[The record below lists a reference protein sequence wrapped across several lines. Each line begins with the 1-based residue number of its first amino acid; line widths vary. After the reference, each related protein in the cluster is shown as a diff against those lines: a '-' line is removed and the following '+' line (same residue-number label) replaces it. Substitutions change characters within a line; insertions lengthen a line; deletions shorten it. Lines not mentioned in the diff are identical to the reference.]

1 MKYKL
6 YLFDLDGTVLDTLDD
21 LTDSMNYTLQLFN
34 APKRSK
40 LDIRRFLGHG
50 IRNLTEKSFEGTN
63 VDIDEAFE
71 TFKSYYA
78 AHSDIKTKPYEG
90 MIELLQLLKSKGNK
104 LALVSN
110 KADSV
115 VKELVDSMF
124 KGLFD
129 FVLGQSDDIKKKPAP
144 DMVELAINSLNMT
157 KEESVY
163 IGDSEVDL
171 ETAKNT
177 GIDCIAV
184 SYGFRDYDELIKLNP
199 KYLVQSVKELDE
211 IIFA

>member
-21 LTDSMNYTLQLFN
+21 LTDSMNYTLQQFN
-34 APKRSK
+34 APFRSK
-40 LDIRRFLGHG
+40 SDIRRFLGHG
-50 IRNLTEKSFEGTN
+50 IRNLTEKAFEGYN
-63 VDIDEAFE
+63 VDIEKAFE
-71 TFKSYYA
+71 SFKSYYES
-78 AHSDIKTKPYEG
+78 HSNIKTKAYDG
-90 MIELLQLLKSKGNK
+90 IIDLLKVLKSKGNK

-110 KADSV
+110 KADNV
-115 VKELVDSMF
+115 VKELADSIF
-124 KGLFD
+124 NGLFD
-129 FVLGQSDDIKKKPAP
+129 YVLGQREDIKKKPAP

-157 KEESVY
+157 KVESVY

-199 KYLVQSVKELDE
+199 KYLVQSVKELHE
-211 IIFA
+211 LIFA